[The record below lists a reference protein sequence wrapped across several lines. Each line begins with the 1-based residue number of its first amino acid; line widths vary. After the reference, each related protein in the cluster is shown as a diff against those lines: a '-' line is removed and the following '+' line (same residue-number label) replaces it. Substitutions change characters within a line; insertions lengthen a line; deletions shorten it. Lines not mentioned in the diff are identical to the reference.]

1 MRGKFRSI
9 LLLAPRLTPRAIV
22 DRIAETTRMAM
33 AGPELQETYRSQGL
47 EPDTDSSPDKF
58 QRLIEDELIR
68 LAPVINSIIP
78 KRD

>member
-1 MRGKFRSI
+1 MSKISA
-9 LLLAPRLTPRAIV
+9 APV
-22 DRIAETTRMAM
+22 DRIAEATRIAM
-33 AGPELQETYRSQGL
+33 SDPMLQEIYRSQGL

-58 QRLIEDELIR
+58 QRLIDEELIR